1 MIKHRFIWIFSFL
14 LTATG
19 VVGALVLYMHR
30 SDISR
35 SLERATLPQAVD
47 YQQAVASMR
56 PSVAPAAS
64 PVITP
69 AAPSIPF
76 PAEINLAVPFTVQAP
91 HAIWEEPYKEFCE
104 EASALMAASYVLNES
119 LPSADVAD
127 AKLLAIKEFEA
138 TRFGYW
144 QDTTAAETAIVLREY
159 FKIKDV
165 ALIEQPTV
173 NDIKQ
178 ALSVGKLVIMPA
190 AGQQLYNPYF
200 RAPGPPYHM
209 LVIKGYTADGRFI
222 TNDPGTRHG
231 ADYIYDEAIIMNA
244 MHDWRSDGKVE
255 LGRKVILVVG

>member
-1 MIKHRFIWIFSFL
+1 MTKRRLLWIFL
-14 LTATG
+14 LLLVATG
-19 VVGALVLYMHR
+19 VVGALALYMNR

-35 SLERATLPQAVD
+35 TLERATLPQAVD
-47 YQQAVASMR
+47 YQQAVASMH
-56 PSVAPAAS
+56 PSMAPTAS

-69 AAPSIPF
+69 SAPSIPF

-104 EASALMAASYVLNES
+104 EASALMAASYVRNES

-127 AKLLAIKEFEA
+127 AKLLAIQDFED

-144 QDTTAAETAIVLREY
+144 QDTTAAETAIILREH
-159 FKIKDV
+159 FKIKAV
-165 ALIEQPTV
+165 ALVEKPTV
-173 NDIKQ
+173 ADIKQ
-178 ALSVGKLVIMPA
+178 ALSQGKLVIMPA
-190 AGQQLYNPYF
+190 AGQQLHNPYF

-244 MHDWRSDGKVE
+244 MHDWRTDGKVE
-255 LGRKVILVVG
+255 LGRKVIIVVG